1 MGSLKAKIRYAFAV
15 DKPGPAEPTE
25 KQKPAV
31 DWVCDQIAKR
41 GMTLPGLIALEM
53 GRPLNYIGSMAMHF
67 VSPGVW
73 AVAPKHIYGGYK
85 DFAEFLES
93 RGSTEYMCRRI
104 EELEAEYLEKENARK
119 AERVKNKKNKQ
130 SKPPR
135 HDED

>member
-1 MGSLKAKIRYAFAV
+1 MGSLRSKLKHAFVVDAPGAV
-15 DKPGPAEPTE
+15 EPTE

-31 DWVCDQIAKR
+31 DWVCNQIAKR
-41 GMTLPGLIALEM
+41 GLTLPGLIALEM

-85 DFAEFLES
+85 DFAEFLEN

-104 EELEAEYLEKENARK
+104 EELEAAYLKRENARK
-119 AERVKNKKNKQ
+119 AERKKNKENKE
-130 SKPPR
+130 SKPEH
-135 HDED
+135 HDEN